1 MTVYTQVFGGNT
13 IYPSDVSYL
22 ALSLSTD
29 VVLQWPLEAN
39 VGNNLVAR
47 IIDVTPTGSHSV
59 FMPDA
64 MQTGVGQ
71 VTQFKNVGG
80 TTFTVRNNAGGTLL
94 SIAPGLTFTL
104 YLTDNTTVA
113 GTWNSFQAGASTAQ
127 AQASQLAGYGLVAQG
142 SLLSQSQAV
151 TLFNSNYTMGAA
163 DRSSAYVWNGA
174 VGQVTLPSAGTVG
187 NNWFASVRNN
197 GTGNLTVLPTG
208 TNLINGAASLVLR
221 PGDSA
226 TLNTDGL
233 DFYTIGLGQDPVFA
247 FDYTSI
253 NLTGQSS
260 PYTLSGA
267 ELNRIAYDF
276 VGTLTTDMVVII
288 PPTTQQYWLANDTS
302 GAYTLSFGTASQ
314 IAPLPVAQGARGIY
328 YCNGADL
335 VKADTASIAT
345 PISIADGGTGAT
357 TASGA
362 RINLGGTS
370 VGIGVFTA
378 VTAANARAAIGGAAS
393 GANSDITSLTGL
405 TTPLAVSEGGTGAT
419 TASGARA
426 NLGSA
431 ASGANSDI
439 TSLTGLTTPL
449 AVSEGGTGQSSFTNG
464 QLLIGNTTGNTL
476 TKASLTAGS
485 GVSITPGAGSITIA
499 ATGSGGTVTSVTA
512 GTGLSGG
519 TITGSG
525 TISLDVTNANNWT
538 GKQTFT
544 GSSSVLAAKIVNAAE
559 KVTVSATA
567 ATGTVNYD
575 VTTQS
580 VLYYTSDAAGNWTT
594 NLRASSGT
602 SLDTALATGES
613 ATVAF
618 LVKQGAAPFYN
629 SAVQVDGTTSG
640 VTTVWQ
646 GGTAPTAGNAS
657 SLDVYTYTVIKT
669 GSAAFTVLASLTKF
683 G

>member
-80 TTFTVRNNAGGTLL
+80 TTFTVRDNAGGTLL

-151 TLFNSNYTMGAA
+151 TLFNSNYTMGTA

-314 IAPLPVAQGARGIY
+314 IAPLTIAQGARGIY

-378 VTAANARAAIGGAAS
+378 VTAANARAAIGG
-393 GANSDITSLTGL
+393 
-405 TTPLAVSEGGTGAT
+405 
-419 TASGARA
+419 
-426 NLGSA
+426 A

-567 ATGTVNYD
+567 ATGTINYD